1 MAQSHVISALIEK
14 HSELQGEIR
23 YYQSLLQELKTNLDT
38 ITKSIRVFDPS
49 FDTRQIKIKLH
60 RKNYFGHGK
69 LMRNVIE
76 IVKNNSKVT
85 PQQVVD
91 KIKEQYDAIDINY
104 IKTTVYGVM
113 YKLVDRG
120 IFKLEAIDGVKLYS
134 INND

>member
-23 YYQSLLQELKTNLDT
+23 YYQDLLQELKINLDA

-60 RKNYFGHGK
+60 RKNYFGLGK
-69 LMRNVIE
+69 LMRNVIQK
-76 IVKNNSKVT
+76 VKDSGKVT
-85 PQQVVD
+85 RQQVVD
-91 KIKEQYDAIDINY
+91 KIKEQHDAIDINY

>member
-1 MAQSHVISALIEK
+1 MTQTHIISALIEK

-23 YYQSLLQELKTNLDT
+23 YYQDLLQELRTNLDT

-69 LMRNVIE
+69 LMKNVIQT
-76 IVKNNSKVT
+76 VKDSGKVT

-91 KIKEQYDAIDINY
+91 KIKEQHDAIDINY